1 MHRLFLILS
10 LLIFLI
16 PSAAQESAT
25 TTDTAESAQEASAET
40 DSTAEAHPEL
50 AFLDFH
56 TYELTWARYKNEAA
70 DGARLIGNGE
80 QTIFQYARFN
90 NGNKSL
96 RLADLQ
102 DAETLADLLENHDF
116 TYDADAI
123 NGDCDAEK
131 LAAFSSDIFCA
142 PGTEGMPHGNIFLAL
157 YDADGGLIA
166 LSASIDNKAGGAERE
181 TWQPAAKAEASETD
195 GCGPY
200 NPGQWVDAAEHRA
213 AGLELPIQDDHPG
226 ATAYQ
231 CVVEAGAAYL
241 KAYAGQVAQANGAS
255 ANETGDSGSAVNGGS
270 GDSEN
275 RSSRG
280 EPQRGI
286 PDGDDDD
293 CDAPEGCDIGDI
305 GG

>member
-10 LLIFLI
+10 LLILLI
-16 PSAAQESAT
+16 PSAAQESAS
-25 TTDTAESAQEASAET
+25 TTDTAESTQDPA
-40 DSTAEAHPEL
+40 PEL

-80 QTIFQYARFN
+80 ETIFQYARFN

-102 DAETLADLLENHDF
+102 DAYTLADLLENHDF

-123 NGDCDAEK
+123 DGDCDAEK

-142 PGTEGMPHGNIFLAL
+142 PGTEGMPHGNIFLAI
-157 YDADGGLIA
+157 YDADGALIGLT
-166 LSASIDNKAGGAERE
+166 SSIDNKAGGAERE
-181 TWQPAAKAEASETD
+181 TWKPATAAANETE

-200 NPGQWVDAAEHRA
+200 NPGQWVDAATHRA
-213 AGLELPIQDDHPG
+213 AGLELQIEDDHPG

-231 CVVEAGAAYL
+231 CVVEAGGAYM
-241 KAYAGQVAQANGAS
+241 KAYAGQAAQANGAS
-255 ANETGDSGSAVNGGS
+255 ANGTADSDSAVNGGS
-270 GDSEN
+270 DDSEN
-275 RSSRG
+275 RSRSEG
-280 EPQRGI
+280 YLP
-286 PDGDDDD
+286 DDDD
-293 CDAPEGCDIGDI
+293 EDCDDPLGCDIEDI
-305 GG
+305 HR